1 MSNKSLENY
10 FSIIEKTA
18 KLIDIEI
25 LDEIGIQR
33 EEFDNLRKN
42 GVV

>member
-1 MSNKSLENY
+1 MHSATPDLGQH
-10 FSIIEKTA
+10 T
-18 KLIDIEI
+18 LEI
-25 LDEIGIQR
+25 LDEIGIER